1 MKVENKIKRIT
12 SLYESCNNCGLP
24 TINCICN
31 KVTTVETK
39 AKIWI
44 LSSQK
49 ELTRASN
56 TARILKLVNGYSTE
70 IFTWERTNQPV
81 DLIKKINSNE
91 YDVYLLFPVNDENR
105 SREVKFVK
113 SKKTPAFI
121 IIDGTWNEAKKIFRK
136 SPYLN
141 EVPMLT
147 LKPENN
153 SSFILRR
160 GIEEG
165 SLCTI
170 ETAIEVLKMNGEKRE
185 ANDINSTFSLFQE
198 NYKCGLS
205 GHIAK

>member
-31 KVTTVETK
+31 KVKTVETK

-70 IFTWERTNQPV
+70 VFTWERTNEPV
-81 DLIKKINSNE
+81 ELINKIKSKE
-91 YDVYLLFPVNDENR
+91 YDVYLLFPVNKENK
-105 SREVKFVK
+105 SREVKFIK
-113 SKKTPAFI
+113 SDKTPAFI

-170 ETAIEVLKMNGEKRE
+170 ETAIEVIKMNDEKYE
-185 ANDINSTFSLFQE
+185 AHEIKNIFELFQE
-198 NYKCGLS
+198 SYKCGLS
-205 GHIAK
+205 GHIVK

>member
-70 IFTWERTNQPV
+70 IFTWERTNEPV
-81 DLIKKINSNE
+81 ELIKKINSNE

-105 SREVKFVK
+105 SREVEFVK

-160 GIEEG
+160 GVEEG

-170 ETAIEVLKMNGEKRE
+170 ETSIEVLKMNGEKRE
-185 ANDINSTFSLFQE
+185 ANDINSIFSLFQE